1 MTGRALRFRLMA
13 TIGSVVLVLII
24 SFIEYISKTS
34 PTNTYVGSN
43 ATLFAL
49 LAAAYLAFCFQQR
62 GKFID
67 ELRKWWCE
75 IVGAKS
81 SFFIYCD
88 KEAPTADDFF
98 EAFYRLST
106 AMDTLRLIY
115 CNVDRSAK
123 NRKGYYPFEQVRD
136 IIDVARSVRPSVKPT
151 AAERVQAKQAIN
163 LIFQSLRHAIQS
175 EANAT
180 APDDPTLY
188 DSPYRL
194 AYLREIKEN
203 IGLDVEEIRQTNKE
217 EDYAS
222 RREKVVPRQKKHP

>member
-1 MTGRALRFRLMA
+1 MTGRALKLRLIA
-13 TIGSVVLVLII
+13 TIGLVVIVLII
-24 SFIEYISKTS
+24 SLIEYVSKTS
-34 PTNTYVGSN
+34 ASNTYVGGN

-67 ELRKWWCE
+67 EIRKWWCE

-81 SFFIYCD
+81 AFFIYCD
-88 KEAPTADDFF
+88 KGAPTADDFF
-98 EAFYRLST
+98 DAFYKLST

-115 CNVDRSAK
+115 CNVDRTNL

-136 IIDVARSVRPSVKPT
+136 IIDVARSVRPNVKPSD
-151 AAERVQAKQAIN
+151 ADRLQAKQAIN

-188 DSPYRL
+188 DSPYRV
-194 AYLREIKEN
+194 AYLNEIKEH
-203 IGLDVEEIRQTNKE
+203 IGLDVEEIRQSNKN

-222 RREKVVPRQKKHP
+222 RREKIVPRQRK